1 MMNFVTP
8 PSRQHGAA
16 LIVGLLLLIVVTLV
30 AISGIK
36 STSIQTA
43 ISTNMQER
51 MLTYQTAES
60 LIRQIVNEATDP
72 APPAAGTPHILNDA
86 IQKSLL
92 ATPETVPR
100 VIAQAPTG
108 VTANATVAFVGD
120 GKALGYSVSGNSA
133 GFVYLVNSIRN
144 MAAANTQTNNQQG
157 LMRIG
162 PKASE

>member
-1 MMNFVTP
+1 MMTIVRLP
-8 PSRQHGAA
+8 GRQHGAA

-60 LIRQIVNEATDP
+60 LIRQIVNEANDP

-92 ATPETVPR
+92 AVPETVPR
-100 VIAQAPTG
+100 TIGQAPTG
-108 VTANATVAFVGD
+108 VNADATVAFLGD
-120 GKALGYSVSGNSA
+120 GKALGYSIGGNA
-133 GFVYLVNSIRN
+133 TGFVYLVDSISN
-144 MAAANTQTNNQQG
+144 MPAANTQTNNQQG

-162 PKASE
+162 PAASN